1 MNKADLIR
9 TLQKKNQFLLENDIK
24 DSVSLLLNNISDS
37 LANGNRIELRGFGS
51 FSARKREKRTSR
63 NPKTGSSISV
73 QMKYHP
79 YFRASK
85 ALKAA
90 INK

>member
-51 FSARKREKRTSR
+51 FSARKREKRISR

-73 QMKYHP
+73 PMKYHP

>member
-1 MNKADLIR
+1 MNKADLIE
-9 TLQKKNQFLLENDIK
+9 TLQSKNEFLTENDVK
-24 DSVSLLLNNISDS
+24 DFVKFLLNNISDS
-37 LANGNRIELRGFGS
+37 LADGNRIELRGFGS
-51 FSARKREKRTSR
+51 FSTRKRQKRISR
-63 NPKTGSSISV
+63 NPKTGRSISV

-85 ALKAA
+85 ALKAV

>member
-1 MNKADLIR
+1 MNKADLIE
-9 TLQKKNQFLLENDIK
+9 TLQSKNEFLTENDVK
-24 DSVSLLLNNISDS
+24 DFVKFLLNNISDS
-37 LANGNRIELRGFGS
+37 LADGNRIELRGFGS
-51 FSARKREKRTSR
+51 FSSRKRQKRISR
-63 NPKTGSSISV
+63 NPKTGRSISV

-85 ALKAA
+85 ALKAV

>member
-1 MNKADLIR
+1 MNKADLIE
-9 TLQKKNQFLLENDIK
+9 TLQSKNEFLTENDVK
-24 DSVSLLLNNISDS
+24 DFVNFLLNNISDS
-37 LANGNRIELRGFGS
+37 LADGNRIELRGFGS
-51 FSARKREKRTSR
+51 FSSRKRQKRISR

-85 ALKAA
+85 SLKAV

>member
-1 MNKADLIR
+1 MNKADLIE
-9 TLQKKNQFLLENDIK
+9 TLQSKNEFLTENDVK
-24 DSVSLLLNNISDS
+24 DFVKFLLNNISDS
-37 LANGNRIELRGFGS
+37 LADGNRIELRGFGS
-51 FSARKREKRTSR
+51 FSTRKRQKRISR
-63 NPKTGSSISV
+63 NPKTGRSISV